1 VNEERMYKVLLA
13 PLVSEKTATDAEL
26 YGRHTFSVATD
37 ATKVEVKKAVEKI
50 FDVKVTSVQISN
62 SRGKVKRHGVRIGKR
77 ADTRKAV
84 VRLAEGQD
92 IDYMGL
98 EG

>member
-1 VNEERMYKVLLA
+1 MNEERMYNVLVS
-13 PLVSEKTATDAEL
+13 PLVSEKTATDAEM
-26 YGRHTFSVATD
+26 YGRHTFTVAPD
-37 ATKVEVKKAVEKI
+37 ATKIEVKRAVEKI
-50 FDVKVTSVQISN
+50 FDVKVVSVQISN
-62 SRGKVKRHGVRIGKR
+62 SRGKVKRHGISIGKR

>member
-1 VNEERMYKVLLA
+1 MNEERMYNILVS

-26 YGRHTFSVATD
+26 YGRHTFSVVPD
-37 ATKVEVKKAVEKI
+37 ATKTEVKRAVEKI
-50 FDVKVTSVQISN
+50 FDVKVVSVQISN
-62 SRGKVKRHGVRIGKR
+62 SRGKVKRQGVRIGKR